1 VPANLP
7 HRSEPLPGD
16 EDAPGEKS
24 KSNQAEIK
32 AALATKPNTTVYS
45 CRGQNHAFARHN
57 GAHYNAAAATLASER
72 TSEFLDQQLL
82 KRFEMIRKIEIER
95 FSLTTSKPFDEVI
108 AGVNAA
114 IGHPDM
120 AEFGRSTRESRS
132 FAELKSAVEKGLSQV
147 GLMLFTQ
154 LDHGA
159 ILRKESGREAPKII
173 RFVIGNPLIMKEMAK
188 HVPDAGSY
196 APVTVL
202 VDERADGVHL
212 SYDRMASFLAPYG
225 NHDALE
231 VARDLDK
238 KIEDLLRQAAA

>member
-1 VPANLP
+1 MLLC
-7 HRSEPLPGD
+7 SSGM
-16 EDAPGEKS
+16 
-24 KSNQAEIK
+24 
-32 AALATKPNTTVYS
+32 
-45 CRGQNHAFARHN
+45 AR
-57 GAHYNAAAATLASER
+57 LR
-72 TSEFLDQQLL
+72 V

-95 FSLTTSKPFDEVI
+95 FSLTTSKQFDEVI

-120 AEFGRSTRESRS
+120 AEFGRSTHEARS
-132 FAELKSAVEKGLSQV
+132 FAELQSAVEKGLSTV
-147 GLMLFTQ
+147 GLMLFMQ

-159 ILRKESGREAPKII
+159 ILRKETGRGTPKMI

-202 VDERADGVHL
+202 VDERADGVYL

-225 NHDALE
+225 NGDALE
-231 VARDLDK
+231 VARNLDK

>member
-1 VPANLP
+1 
-7 HRSEPLPGD
+7 
-16 EDAPGEKS
+16 
-24 KSNQAEIK
+24 
-32 AALATKPNTTVYS
+32 
-45 CRGQNHAFARHN
+45 
-57 GAHYNAAAATLASER
+57 
-72 TSEFLDQQLL
+72 
-82 KRFEMIRKIEIER
+82 MIRKIEIER
-95 FSLTTSKPFDEVI
+95 FSLTTSKRFDEVI

-120 AEFGRSTRESRS
+120 AEFGRSTHEARS
-132 FAELKSAVEKGLSQV
+132 FAELKSAIEKGLSKG
-147 GLMLFTQ
+147 GLMLFMQ

-159 ILRKESGREAPKII
+159 IVREETGRETPKIM

-212 SYDRMASFLAPYG
+212 SYDRMASLISPYK
-225 NHDALE
+225 NRDALK

-238 KIEDLLRQAAA
+238 KVEDLLRQAAA

>member
-1 VPANLP
+1 
-7 HRSEPLPGD
+7 
-16 EDAPGEKS
+16 
-24 KSNQAEIK
+24 
-32 AALATKPNTTVYS
+32 
-45 CRGQNHAFARHN
+45 
-57 GAHYNAAAATLASER
+57 
-72 TSEFLDQQLL
+72 
-82 KRFEMIRKIEIER
+82 MIRKIEMER
-95 FSLTTSKPFDEVI
+95 FSLTTSKRFDEVI
-108 AGVNAA
+108 SSVNAA

-120 AEFGRSTRESRS
+120 AEFGRSTHEARS
-132 FAELKSAVEKGLSQV
+132 FAELKSAVEKGLSEV
-147 GLMLFTQ
+147 GLMLFMQ

-159 ILRKESGREAPKII
+159 ILRKETGHETPRMI

-188 HVPDAGSY
+188 LVADAGSY

-231 VARDLDK
+231 VARNLDK

>member
-1 VPANLP
+1 
-7 HRSEPLPGD
+7 
-16 EDAPGEKS
+16 
-24 KSNQAEIK
+24 
-32 AALATKPNTTVYS
+32 
-45 CRGQNHAFARHN
+45 
-57 GAHYNAAAATLASER
+57 
-72 TSEFLDQQLL
+72 
-82 KRFEMIRKIEIER
+82 MIRKIEMER
-95 FSLTTSKPFDEVI
+95 FSLTTSKRFDEVI
-108 AGVNAA
+108 SSVNAA

-120 AEFGRSTRESRS
+120 AEFGRSTHEARS
-132 FAELKSAVEKGLSQV
+132 FAELKSAVEKGLSEV
-147 GLMLFTQ
+147 GLMLFMQ

-159 ILRKESGREAPKII
+159 ILRKETGHETPRMI

-188 HVPDAGSY
+188 LVADADSY

-231 VARDLDK
+231 VARNLDK